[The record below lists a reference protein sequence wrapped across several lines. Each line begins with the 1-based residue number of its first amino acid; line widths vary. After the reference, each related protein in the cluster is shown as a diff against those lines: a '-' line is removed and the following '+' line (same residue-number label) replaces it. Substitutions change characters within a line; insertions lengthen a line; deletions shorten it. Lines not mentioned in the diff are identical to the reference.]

1 LELFDNLLYKQD
13 QTCKIH
19 LGNSTETTTT
29 QTTTTAETTTTETT
43 TTAETTTTETT
54 TTAEPTTTAYSG
66 PGAQLYGGT
75 SSVEVVFFTFFI

>member
-29 QTTTTAETTTTETT
+29 QTTTTAETTTTGTT
-43 TTAETTTTETT
+43 TTTGST
-54 TTAEPTTTAYSG
+54 TTTAYSG
-66 PGAQLYGGT
+66 PGVQVYGGT
-75 SSVEVVFFTFFI
+75 SVEVIHFKLFYE